1 MQQFL
6 LDNWLSILSILIGI
20 VVAYLFYRLQK
31 RDSVSA
37 AVERKKRATAELLDV
52 IETYVI
58 NKQRLSDAVIDNL
71 IHASERDHA
80 VTLRP
85 SCTATTLL
93 QDVALRLQRS
103 RHLDIPQ
110 KSEYSEKLEQLI
122 QEIRSNRTPARV
134 DELDAEIESR
144 LADLLKLVPSEQR
157 GEAKIAF
164 ESVANLLKKRRGG
177 QSKDTTDMEP
187 HLYGVAVAALI
198 GVIASVASAFIGTG
212 LTESLRF
219 IELVA
224 SMERHLPVVG
234 ALLAAVVALATIRT
248 TLRTKKRISQT
259 KGSSL
264 DISDLC
270 N

>member
-1 MQQFL
+1 MQHFL
-6 LDNWLSILSILIGI
+6 ADNWLSILSILIGI

-52 IETYVI
+52 VETYVI
-58 NKQRLSDAVIDNL
+58 NKQRLSEAVIDNL

-80 VTLRP
+80 VALRP

-122 QEIRSNRTPARV
+122 QGIRNNRTPARI
-134 DELDAEIESR
+134 DELDAEIDSTVS
-144 LADLLKLVPSEQR
+144 ALLNLVPSER
-157 GEAKIAF
+157 KSEAQIAF
-164 ESVANLLKKRRGG
+164 ESLAGLLKRRRAG
-177 QSKDTTDMEP
+177 QSKEITEADSPAYFFALATVIGFIATM
-187 HLYGVAVAALI
+187 ATALI
-198 GVIASVASAFIGTG
+198 GSG
-212 LTESLRF
+212 LTDSLRF
-219 IELVA
+219 SQLMA

-234 ALLAAVVALATIRT
+234 ALLAAVVALAAIRT
-248 TLRTKKRISQT
+248 TLRTKKRIT
-259 KGSSL
+259 EIAGPRERTVA
-264 DISDLC
+264 
-270 N
+270 